1 MDTLKIEKKAIQMI
15 AHRGLSSV
23 ERENTIP
30 AFVAALNRSYWGIE
44 CDIHLTEDKQ
54 FVVIHDEDTYRV
66 SGIKKKVRS
75 SSLAE
80 LKQIPLYEIDTMV
93 PKDYL
98 RIPTLEEVILLCK
111 KYQKKALV
119 EVKDSLTEE
128 EALLL
133 LDLIKKTDYEEGL
146 ILISFQLET
155 LILLR
160 RLHKTI
166 SMQLLAGTFDQSIV
180 EICRK
185 HQLDLDIYHGVI
197 TMDTVRLCQKYHI
210 KTNVWTVNNPIVAL
224 MLVEYEI
231 DYLTTDILE

>member
-1 MDTLKIEKKAIQMI
+1 
-15 AHRGLSSV
+15 
-23 ERENTIP
+23 
-30 AFVAALNRSYWGIE
+30 
-44 CDIHLTEDKQ
+44 
-54 FVVIHDEDTYRV
+54 
-66 SGIKKKVRS
+66 
-75 SSLAE
+75 
-80 LKQIPLYEIDTMV
+80 MV